1 MSNNPNQIKIIG
13 ATQVKYAVNPI
24 SSKESYQ
31 CANALITRGVTSAP
45 TDLPTC
51 YQKFPQIKDIA
62 ENMGVTLCHL
72 WNGPGPG
79 PTTAPVIFD
88 SLLGITSDEC
98 SRVAGL
104 SYGLGAD
111 WLGCLWGSPMA
122 SFSCTCPTIGKKFA
136 DYLKLRL
143 NVATFWNTPISV
155 PPRRSEFVDVLQN
168 SEKVNIL
175 IPGNLNVKP
184 GDVVEL
190 KVNNM
195 SGYPSA
201 SDISSILS
209 QKYYVLSIKHSY
221 TSSGIHE
228 TNLLLSYIR
237 PNAIKARIPP
247 AASVKYDFKP
257 PPCPSSQGA

>member
-51 YQKFPQIKDIA
+51 YQKFPQIKEIA
-62 ENMGVTLCHL
+62 ENMGVTLCHI
-72 WNGPGPG
+72 WNGPGNG

-88 SLLGITSDEC
+88 GLLGITSEEC
-98 SRVAGL
+98 GKIAGL

-143 NVATFWNTPISV
+143 NVATFWNTPISA
-155 PPRRSEFVDVLQN
+155 PPQRSEFVDVLQN
-168 SEKVNIL
+168 GERVTIVV
-175 IPGNLNVKP
+175 PGNLKVKA
-184 GDVVEL
+184 GDLVEL
-190 KVNNM
+190 KTDNM
-195 SGYPSA
+195 SAYPSA
-201 SDISSILS
+201 SGIKSILS
-209 QKYYVLSIKHSY
+209 KKYYVLSVKHTY
-221 TSSGIHE
+221 TSSGTHE
-228 TNLLLSYIR
+228 TNLVLSNLR
-237 PNAIKARIPP
+237 VNEIKTRIPIQTP
-247 AASVKYDFKP
+247 EKYDFKP
-257 PPCPSSQGA
+257 PNCPTQPQ

>member
-51 YQKFPQIKDIA
+51 YQKFPQIKEIA

-79 PTTAPVIFD
+79 PTTAPVLFD
-88 SLLGITSDEC
+88 TLLGITSDEC
-98 SRVAGL
+98 DKVSGL
-104 SYGLGAD
+104 TYGLGAD

-122 SFSCTCPTIGKKFA
+122 SFSCTCPTIGPKFA
-136 DYLKLRL
+136 DYLRLRL
-143 NVATFWNTPISV
+143 NVATFWNTPITA
-155 PPRRSEFVDVLQN
+155 PPQRSEFVDELQM
-168 SEKVNIL
+168 SERVNIL
-175 IPGNLNVKP
+175 VPGNLKVKP

-201 SDISSILS
+201 GSITSMLS
-209 QKYYVLSIKHSY
+209 RKYYVLSVKQSY
-221 TSSGIHE
+221 TSSGTHE
-228 TNLLLSYIR
+228 TNLVISRLR
-237 PNAIKARIPP
+237 TNDTTTRVPP
-247 AASVKYDFKP
+247 PASVKYDFKP
-257 PPCPSSQGA
+257 NPCPPSES